1 MLLLPSKF
9 FKIYFF
15 LYTLRDLVR
24 SPWRFYQNCQ
34 RWNRWATSGKFDN
47 AKKTRTENENEQK
60 KKKILLCHLRCWK
73 TRTLFRA
80 KHRVLLN
87 LALGTM
93 RNRLSR
99 PRSTGC
105 TRATWQ
111 VAQRC
116 GKNQTDQH
124 HYRATDSRGAHFWQP
139 LHLSAPTWRLNASHV
154 TVKKAKFFNH
164 SRFS

>member
-9 FKIYFF
+9 KIFF
-15 LYTLRDLVR
+15 FFILCAILSDRLDASTKTASVEFAERR
-24 SPWRFYQNCQ
+24 AENS
-34 RWNRWATSGKFDN
+34 TT
-47 AKKTRTENENEQK
+47 AKRQEQKMKMSK
-60 KKKILLCHLRCWK
+60 KKKKKLPCHLRCWK

-116 GKNQTDQH
+116 GKNQTDQQ
-124 HYRATDSRGAHFWQP
+124 HYRATASRGAHFWQP
-139 LHLSAPTWRLNASHV
+139 LHLSAPTWRLNAWHV

>member
-9 FKIYFF
+9 LNFFF
-15 LYTLRDLVR
+15 LYFARSCPIALTLLPKLPALNSLSDERKIR
-24 SPWRFYQNCQ
+24 Q
-34 RWNRWATSGKFDN
+34 RQKDKNRKWKWA
-47 AKKTRTENENEQK
+47 K
-60 KKKILLCHLRCWK
+60 KKKKLLCHLRCWK

-116 GKNQTDQH
+116 GKNQTDQQL
-124 HYRATDSRGAHFWQP
+124 YRATDSRGAHFWQP